1 MDMKE
6 ITMMNMDEIEKT
18 IKNLRAQATQLN
30 ATADALD
37 AWITP
42 WRNAQNLMHEAQN
55 TIKQF
60 MPPWFKP

>member
-1 MDMKE
+1 MHMKE
-6 ITMMNMDEIEKT
+6 IRMMNFDEIEKT
-18 IKNLRAQATQLN
+18 ITLLRAQATQLN

-42 WRNAQNLMHEAQN
+42 WRNAQNMITEAQK
-55 TIKQF
+55 TMQQF